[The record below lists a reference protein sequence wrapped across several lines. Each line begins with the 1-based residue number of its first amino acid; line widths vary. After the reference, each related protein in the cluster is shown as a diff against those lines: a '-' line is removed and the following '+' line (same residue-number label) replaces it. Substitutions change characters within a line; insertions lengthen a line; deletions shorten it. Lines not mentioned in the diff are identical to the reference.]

1 MNSYSSV
8 ALVSRSIHNVLRYM
22 NLISDDTKGAIET
35 NTSGIN
41 AVDDMNCESKR
52 TPL

>member
-8 ALVSRSIHNVLRYM
+8 ALVSKSIYNLLRYM
-22 NLISDDTKGAIET
+22 NLISDDTNDAIEP

-41 AVDDMNCESKR
+41 AVDEMNCESKR